1 MKTVVNYPTVFRV
14 KVTMLNNHIE
24 LLHVIF
30 KTFDVN
36 ALYVMLLFKCT
47 RTTLGCVFFGRAL

>member
-14 KVTMLNNHIE
+14 KVTMLKTHIE
-24 LLHVIF
+24 LLHVNF

-36 ALYVMLLFKCT
+36 AL
-47 RTTLGCVFFGRAL
+47 